1 MKKIKVREK
10 GILAASASAVF
21 LGLTP
26 IFGKQSILLGFT
38 PLAVVA
44 IRSTIACLLLLVF
57 LVVFKRSYFYI
68 YPLGLA
74 GCLAAG
80 LINGLGSIF
89 YYTALAR
96 IDAGIGQLL
105 YSFYPLF
112 MVFWLILDRQSVN
125 RVTLARLLFVLPGA
139 FLLLQTSTRKID
151 LIGAAFMLIA
161 AVLYALHLL
170 VNQRILYEVPAPTV
184 TFYTLASMS
193 ITVIVA
199 FLIFNPTL
207 PVNYVSWT
215 PLLLLSLIT
224 FISRLTLFLGVKH
237 LGGIQTA
244 LLGLGELLVTV
255 VVAQI
260 WLSER
265 LSPVQWIGAVLI
277 CLNLAL
283 VIFDKP
289 SARKRYG
296 RGFLYWLNPPS
307 VKPGDAPFHN

>member
-1 MKKIKVREK
+1 MKTLNLREK

-44 IRSTIACLLLLVF
+44 IRTTIACLLLLVF
-57 LVVFKRSYFYI
+57 LAVFKRQYFYI
-68 YPLGLA
+68 YPLGLT

-89 YYTALAR
+89 YYSALAR

-125 RVTLARLLFVLPGA
+125 RITLLRLLFVLPGT
-139 FLLLQTSTRKID
+139 FLLLQTATHSID

-170 VNQRILYEVPAPTV
+170 VNQRILYDVPSPTV

-193 ITVIVA
+193 VTVIIA
-199 FLIFNPTL
+199 FLIFHPTL
-207 PVNYVSWT
+207 PGNNVSWT
-215 PLLLLSLIT
+215 PLILLSLIT

-255 VVAQI
+255 VVSQI
-260 WLSER
+260 WLAER
-265 LSPVQWIGAVLI
+265 LSTHGTPVTHRLTILKLLWLRLFTTAVKEP
-277 CLNLAL
+277 A
-283 VIFDKP
+283 
-289 SARKRYG
+289 
-296 RGFLYWLNPPS
+296 
-307 VKPGDAPFHN
+307 

>member
-1 MKKIKVREK
+1 MKTLNLREK

-44 IRSTIACLLLLVF
+44 IRTTIACLLLLIF
-57 LVVFKRSYFYI
+57 LALFKRQYFYI

-89 YYTALAR
+89 YYSALAR

-112 MVFWLILDRQSVN
+112 MVFWLILDRESVN
-125 RVTLARLLFVLPGA
+125 RITLLRLLFVLPGA
-139 FLLLQTSTRKID
+139 FLLLQTRSHTID
-151 LIGAAFMLIA
+151 LIGAAYMLIA
-161 AVLYALHLL
+161 AILYALHLL
-170 VNQRILYEVPAPTV
+170 VNQRILYDVPAPSV

-193 ITVIVA
+193 ITVISA
-199 FLIFNPTL
+199 FLIFHPTL
-207 PVNYVSWT
+207 PERNVSWI
-215 PLLLLSLIT
+215 PLILLAFIT
-224 FISRLTLFLGVKH
+224 FLSRLTLFLGVKH

-244 LLGLGELLVTV
+244 LLSLGELLVTV
-255 VVAQI
+255 VVSQI
-260 WLSER
+260 WLAER
-265 LSPVQWIGAVLI
+265 LSLVQWIGAALI
-277 CLNLAL
+277 GLNLIL

-289 SARKRYG
+289 AVRKRNG
-296 RGFLYWLNPPS
+296 RGFLFWLNPRQ
-307 VKPGDAPFHN
+307 

>member
-1 MKKIKVREK
+1 MKTLNLREK

-44 IRSTIACLLLLVF
+44 IRTTIACLLLLIF
-57 LVVFKRSYFYI
+57 LAFFKRQYFYI
-68 YPLGLA
+68 YPLGLM

-89 YYTALAR
+89 YYSALAR

-125 RVTLARLLFVLPGA
+125 RITLVRLLFVLPGS
-139 FLLLQTSTRKID
+139 FLLLHTPTHSID

-170 VNQRILYEVPAPTV
+170 INQRILYDVPAPTV

-193 ITVIVA
+193 ITVIIA
-199 FLIFNPTL
+199 FLIFHPTL
-207 PVNYVSWT
+207 PENDVSWT
-215 PLLLLSLIT
+215 PLILLSLIT

-260 WLSER
+260 WLAER
-265 LSPVQWIGAVLI
+265 LSPVQWIGAILI
-277 CLNLAL
+277 CLNLIL
-283 VIFDKP
+283 VILDKP
-289 SARKRYG
+289 TLRKRKG
-296 RGFLYWLNPPS
+296 RGFLYWLNPPT
-307 VKPGDAPFHN
+307 VKPGNAPFHN

>member
-1 MKKIKVREK
+1 MKTLNLREK

-44 IRSTIACLLLLVF
+44 IRTTIACLLLLIF
-57 LVVFKRSYFYI
+57 LAFFKRQYFYI
-68 YPLGLA
+68 YPLGLM

-89 YYTALAR
+89 YYSALAR

-125 RVTLARLLFVLPGA
+125 RITLVRLLFVLPGS
-139 FLLLQTSTRKID
+139 FLLLQTPTHSID

-170 VNQRILYEVPAPTV
+170 INQRILYDVPAPTV

-193 ITVIVA
+193 ITVIIA
-199 FLIFNPTL
+199 FLIFHPTL
-207 PVNYVSWT
+207 PENDVSWT
-215 PLLLLSLIT
+215 PLILLSLIT

-260 WLSER
+260 WLAER
-265 LSPVQWIGAVLI
+265 LSSVQWIGAILI
-277 CLNLAL
+277 CLNLIL

-289 SARKRYG
+289 TLRKRNG
-296 RGFLYWLNPPS
+296 RGFLYWLNPPT
-307 VKPGDAPFHN
+307 VKPGNAPFHD